1 MIIQTREGKEV
12 FIWYHTDRRTF
23 VRVNR
28 GGNGETS
35 NNRAEFYASHENN
48 NYIGPLE
55 LTRWES

>member
-35 NNRAEFYASHENN
+35 N
-48 NYIGPLE
+48 YIGPLE